1 MGLQIYEYQP
11 YPEIQRQLLERYP
24 KLKDKQPVFA
34 IHAKTMVI
42 DSRVVY
48 IGTYNLDPR
57 SQNLNTEVGII
68 FRNPDLAG
76 FVEDVI
82 LIDTQPENSWRA
94 SDDPDQYASMGK
106 RMKVMFWQLMPIKPL
121 L

>member
-11 YPEIQRQLLERYP
+11 YPEVQQILLERYP
-24 KLKDKQPVFA
+24 ELKDKQPVFA

-42 DSRVVY
+42 DSSIVV

-68 FRNPDLAG
+68 VNHPGLAS
-76 FVEDVI
+76 FVQEKI
-82 LIDTQPENSWRA
+82 LIDIRPENSWLA
-94 SDDPDQYASMGK
+94 SDDPDKHASMSK
-106 RMKVMFWQLMPIKPL
+106 RLKVRFWQFMPIKPL